1 MTTQTRRDQRD
12 HLSQMLIKAREAEEI
27 SHAENLSTASRSFIE
42 RAISS
47 SPERLAYR
55 TVNGFLARG
64 CIAGF

>member
-1 MTTQTRRDQRD
+1 MTTQNRPDHRD
-12 HLSQMLIKAREAEEI
+12 HLSQMLIKPREAEEI
-27 SHAENLSTASRSFIE
+27 SHADNLSTASRSSIE

-55 TVNGFLARG
+55 KVNGFLARG